1 MAAPFV
7 HYQWL
12 VTAASKI
19 GGPIPFLGVVTGIGA
34 VAGVAGSAIVIV
46 PKVAPKV
53 AEVLQ
58 PAVDGVRDRLF
69 AHDVAVADGNG
80 AVVSMTSEEIVD
92 KALAQRSDAES
103 EDSGREESAD

>member
-1 MAAPFV
+1 MAAAFV

-19 GGPIPFLGVVTGIGA
+19 GGPIPFLGVVAGIGA
-34 VAGVAGSAIVIV
+34 VAGVAGSAIV
-46 PKVAPKV
+46 PKV

-92 KALAQRSDAES
+92 RALAQRSDAES